1 MTLRSR
7 GAGRGEGV
15 PRGRGGGINGGEE
28 RRRRRRWWR
37 RRRQSRRRWRG
48 VQPVSLVLAV
58 PRPPLCPTTGI
69 HLPLQPVPS
78 VSLHRRRPGVGD
90 NLALAPSLP
99 AGTAEEGRGRSRP
112 RTRLRP
118 RPARLLACSPARP
131 LARSL
136 ASLPRHEKVR
146 PPARLHYL
154 PDSLRPTRECP
165 REGWRAAP
173 RSIAHGRADKR
184 AFPLHRD
191 SRAPRSNGP
200 SFILLLGPPPF
211 GHWCLEKVSSGI
223 FMDIYIFIYVYIF
236 VGLRRNVLRG
246 M

>member
-69 HLPLQPVPS
+69 HLPFQPVPS

-136 ASLPRHEKVR
+136 ARSPRFHATKKSDHPLACTTCPTRFALRASVLAKGGERRRARSRTGV
-146 PPARLHYL
+146 PINALFHSTVILARLVQTVHLLSCY
-154 PDSLRPTRECP
+154 SV
-165 REGWRAAP
+165 
-173 RSIAHGRADKR
+173 
-184 AFPLHRD
+184 
-191 SRAPRSNGP
+191 
-200 SFILLLGPPPF
+200 LLLLDIGVWRRF
-211 GHWCLEKVSSGI
+211 RVEFLW
-223 FMDIYIFIYVYIF
+223 IYIYLYMYIF
-236 VGLRRNVLRG
+236 LLD
-246 M
+246 